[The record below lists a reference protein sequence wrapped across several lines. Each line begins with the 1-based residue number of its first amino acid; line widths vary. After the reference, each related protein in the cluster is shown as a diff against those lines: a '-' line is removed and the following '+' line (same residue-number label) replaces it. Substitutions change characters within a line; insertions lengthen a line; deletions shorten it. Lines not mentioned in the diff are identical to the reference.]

1 MHCKKIHVR
10 IDGRMFSGISNL
22 TGFLM
27 DSSGTEYLQLFRGFL
42 SSIVE
47 YNTIQMLHTIMTA
60 KLSDF

>member
-27 DSSGTEYLQLFRGFL
+27 DSSGTEYLQLFRGFYG
-42 SSIVE
+42 IC
-47 YNTIQMLHTIMTA
+47 NTRGKTG
-60 KLSDF
+60 